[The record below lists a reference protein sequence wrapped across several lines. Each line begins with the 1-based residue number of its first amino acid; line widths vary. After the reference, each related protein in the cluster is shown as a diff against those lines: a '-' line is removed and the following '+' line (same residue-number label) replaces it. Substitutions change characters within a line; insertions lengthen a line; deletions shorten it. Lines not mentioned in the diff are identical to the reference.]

1 MFCIEKVP
9 KRGLF
14 WLSLFFVLFIIGL
27 FWLSSYGKVY
37 TFGYGIRHSRREYM
51 LLMGIVLIMAFV
63 LMLRFSSSLGV

>member
-1 MFCIEKVP
+1 M
-9 KRGLF
+9 LF
-14 WLSLFFVLFIIGL
+14 VIGL